1 MMILLSAKCD
11 EASGMWQQLELA
23 SEPESDL
30 RETGE
35 GSGLLISVLEK
46 LKLVSFER
54 FNNTGTIDE
63 KVAGSVLEK
72 KSSFQLMGLSFS
84 SKLD

>member
-1 MMILLSAKCD
+1 M
-11 EASGMWQQLELA
+11 
-23 SEPESDL
+23 
-30 RETGE
+30 E